1 MGTISAREPMAG
13 YPFTNPWDISD
24 GTSPEVSTG
33 IPYMYFTDMEM
44 SVIDLKVGKQGRRK
58 VLEFVGGRVS
68 SNPRPF
74 KEEGFASVTELLKNF
89 STYNFLSYM
98 STSKVA
104 SKPFLE
110 LSCCKKLK
118 QQ

>member
-58 VLEFVGGRVS
+58 VLEFVGGRVVIQ
-68 SNPRPF
+68 
-74 KEEGFASVTELLKNF
+74 GLLKKKGLLLLLIYSRIF
-89 STYNFLSYM
+89 QCI
-98 STSKVA
+98 TSLALCRFETPSRTV
-104 SKPFLE
+104 L
-110 LSCCKKLK
+110 L
-118 QQ
+118 

>member
-44 SVIDLKVGKQGRRK
+44 SVIDLKV
-58 VLEFVGGRVS
+58 
-68 SNPRPF
+68 
-74 KEEGFASVTELLKNF
+74 
-89 STYNFLSYM
+89 
-98 STSKVA
+98 
-104 SKPFLE
+104 SKPKICNQVPS
-110 LSCCKKLK
+110 LSLSRWRTLTQLK
-118 QQ
+118 I

>member
-44 SVIDLKVGKQGRRK
+44 SVIDLKVSKQVRRK
-58 VLEFVGGRVS
+58 V
-68 SNPRPF
+68 F
-74 KEEGFASVTELLKNF
+74 KFYGWGSRLIQGLLNKKGLLLL
-89 STYNFLSYM
+89 STDFLKSFQRIIS

-104 SKPFLE
+104 AKNPARAVL
-110 LSCCKKLK
+110 L
-118 QQ
+118 

>member
-58 VLEFVGGRVS
+58 ALEFVGGRVVIQ
-68 SNPRPF
+68 
-74 KEEGFASVTELLKNF
+74 GLLK
-89 STYNFLSYM
+89 
-98 STSKVA
+98 
-104 SKPFLE
+104 
-110 LSCCKKLK
+110 KKGLLLLLIYSRIFQRIISLALC
-118 QQ
+118 QQAKLL

>member
-58 VLEFVGGRVS
+58 FLEFVGGRVVILS
-68 SNPRPF
+68 S
-74 KEEGFASVTELLKNF
+74 
-89 STYNFLSYM
+89 M

-104 SKPFLE
+104 SKPAAIKVPT
-110 LSCCKKLK
+110 KKVVWGIGDI
-118 QQ
+118 